1 MDLGKEG
8 VGGMNQVK
16 VLSEFYFSRLLGT
29 PIYDKSGRN
38 IGKIRDMAVRWEG
51 AYPKIVGIK
60 YAKKTHQLIPID
72 QIECCS
78 YKEVR
83 LKENFVIEKTA
94 TLHENDIYISKW
106 LLDKQIIDLKGSK
119 LVRVNDITLSW
130 VVQENI
136 ERMILVAVDI
146 GIRGLF
152 RRLGLE
158 FLVNSWQNNL
168 LGLQYIKPLESW
180 NSYLQLNRERQQVS
194 ELHPA
199 DIADLLE
206 EMDYKTRAGFIEN
219 LNDQQAVDALVEM
232 DLESQVEII
241 EQMDEQRA
249 SDLLEEMP
257 PDEAADILV
266 EMTAEKSEEL
276 LNLMEVDDAEE
287 VRELMQYEE
296 GTAGALMTT
305 EFIAFYE
312 DLTPEE
318 VINQLREL
326 APEAETIYYLYV
338 VDEAEHLLGVLSLRE
353 LIVASPKATLRQLMH
368 TKLRKVHPEDD
379 HKRVAEVINKY
390 GLLAVPVVDEQ
401 GSILGIVTVDDII
414 DILIPERGKSDTYSW
429 FAISKWGGR

>member
-1 MDLGKEG
+1 
-8 VGGMNQVK
+8 MNQFK
-16 VLSEFYFSRLLGT
+16 VLGEFYFSQLLGT

-38 IGKIRDMAVRWEG
+38 IGKIRDMAVKWEG
-51 AYPKIVGIK
+51 AYPQIVGIK
-60 YAKKTHQLIPID
+60 HIRKTHELIPID
-72 QIECCS
+72 QIEYCS

-83 LKENFVIEKTA
+83 LKENFHIEETV
-94 TLHENDIYISKW
+94 TLRDTDIYISKW

-130 VVQENI
+130 VVQESL

-146 GIRGLF
+146 GVRGLF

-158 FLVNSWQNNL
+158 FLVKACQNKML
-168 LGLQYIKPLESW
+168 DLQYIKPLENW
-180 NSYLQLNRERQQVS
+180 NSHLQLNRNRQQVS

-206 EMDYKTRAGFIEN
+206 EMDYKTRAGFIDN
-219 LNDQQAVDALVEM
+219 LDDQQAVGALTEM

-266 EMTAEKSEEL
+266 ELTIEKSEEL
-276 LNLMEVDDAEE
+276 LNLMELDDAED

-305 EFIAFYE
+305 EFITFAA

-338 VDEAEHLLGVLSLRE
+338 IDQEEHLQGVLSLRE
-353 LIVASPKATLRQLMH
+353 LIVASPNVTLRELMH
-368 TKLRKVHPEDD
+368 TKLLTVYATDD
-379 HKRVAEVINKY
+379 HQRVAEVINKY
-390 GLLAVPVVDEQ
+390 GLLAVPVVNKE
-401 GSILGIVTVDDII
+401 GIILGIVTVDDIL
-414 DILIPERGKSDTYSW
+414 DILIPERGKADTYSW
-429 FAISKWGGR
+429 FALSKWGGRGR

>member
-1 MDLGKEG
+1 M
-8 VGGMNQVK
+8 VNQFK
-16 VLSEFYFSRLLGT
+16 VLGEFNFSQLLGT

-38 IGKIRDMAVRWEG
+38 VGKIRDMAVRWDG
-51 AYPKIVGIK
+51 AYPQIIGIK
-60 YAKKTHQLIPID
+60 HIKKSQELITIN
-72 QIECCS
+72 QIESCS

-83 LKENFVIEKTA
+83 LKDNFEIENAV
-94 TLHENDIYISKW
+94 TLHESDIYISKW

-130 VVQENI
+130 VVQEGM

-158 FLVNSWQNNL
+158 FLVKGCQNKML
-168 LGLQYIKPLESW
+168 DLQYIKPLENW
-180 NSYLQLNRERQQVS
+180 NAYLQLNRNSQQIN

-206 EMDYKTRAGFIEN
+206 EMDYKTRAGFIDK
-219 LNDQQAVDALVEM
+219 LDDQQAIDTLAEM
-232 DLESQVEII
+232 DLESQVDII

-249 SDLLEEMP
+249 SDLLEEMA

-266 EMTAEKSEEL
+266 ELTAEKSEGL
-276 LNLMEVDDAEE
+276 LKLMEEDDAED

-305 EFIAFYE
+305 EFISFAA

-318 VINQLREL
+318 VINQLRKM

-338 VDEAEHLLGVLSLRE
+338 VDQAEHLQGVLSLRE
-353 LIVASPKATLRQLMH
+353 LIVASPSKTLRELMH
-368 TKLRKVHPEDD
+368 TKLVTVQAADEDQ
-379 HKRVAEVINKY
+379 HVAEVINKY

-401 GSILGIVTVDDII
+401 GIILGIVTVDDIL
-414 DILIPERGKSDTYSW
+414 DILIPDRSKLDTHSW
-429 FAISKWGGR
+429 FALKKWGGRS